1 MLIALM
7 TIFLLGGSSSV
18 VLDFVAET
26 RDNVKIV
33 LPKGERQKAA
43 LGTLKEMKKSTRA
56 FQKHLSKARK
66 ELYKA
71 IDMPDDVES
80 ELDAVWTAHFT
91 EVVRHNDTMLDL
103 RFELREQLTREEW
116 GEIFSSESTPQ

>member
-7 TIFLLGGSSSV
+7 TILLLGGSSSV

-33 LPKGERQKAA
+33 LPKGERQKEA
-43 LGTLKEMKKSTRA
+43 LGTLKEMKKVSRA
-56 FQKHLSKARK
+56 YQKYLGKARK
-66 ELYKA
+66 ELYKV
-71 IDMPDDVES
+71 IDMADDVES

-91 EVVRHNDTMLDL
+91 EVLSHNDTMLDL
-103 RFELREQLTREEW
+103 RFELLEQLTREEW